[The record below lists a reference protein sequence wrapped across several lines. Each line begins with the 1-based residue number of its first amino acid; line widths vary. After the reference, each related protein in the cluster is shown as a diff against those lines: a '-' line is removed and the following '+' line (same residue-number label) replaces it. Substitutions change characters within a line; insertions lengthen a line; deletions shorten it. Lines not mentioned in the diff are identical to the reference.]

1 MNLKKS
7 LLDSVFL
14 PMKKSLLLISNLPSS
29 SVSRSLKKKKKEDW
43 HVIIKMP
50 RSRMNLPVGSA

>member
-29 SVSRSLKKKKKEDW
+29 SVSRSLKKKKEDW

>member
-1 MNLKKS
+1 MPNELKKS

-29 SVSRSLKKKKKEDW
+29 SVSRSLKKKKRGLACN
-43 HVIIKMP
+43 H
-50 RSRMNLPVGSA
+50 